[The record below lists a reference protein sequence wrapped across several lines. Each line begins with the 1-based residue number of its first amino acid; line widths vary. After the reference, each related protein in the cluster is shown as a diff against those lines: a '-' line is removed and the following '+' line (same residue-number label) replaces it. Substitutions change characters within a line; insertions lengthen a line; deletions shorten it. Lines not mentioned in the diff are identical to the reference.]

1 MTLPVRRIEN
11 ARQEHHL
18 RIRYDRGVEEF
29 RRHIRVI
36 NAETSLRTLRAKIG
50 RNLFPRPRPGGAI
63 NPSGR
68 FRIVLDCEKD
78 RPQ

>member
-1 MTLPVRRIEN
+1 MTLKVRRIEN

-18 RIRYDRGVEEF
+18 RIRYDRGVEEL

-50 RNLFPRPRPGGAI
+50 RNLFPRRTHPVSTAAVAGSDLRQAA
-63 NPSGR
+63 
-68 FRIVLDCEKD
+68 
-78 RPQ
+78 